1 MSGSSVNNIK
11 MIVDYSET
19 CIKKIL
25 KEVKTIAV
33 VGASGD
39 HDRDSYKV
47 MEALIQHGYQ
57 IFPINPNEEGNLIL
71 GQLCYA
77 DLSSVTGKI
86 DMVDVFR
93 AEDAV
98 IGVTKEAIKIG
109 AKVLWTQLDIINEE
123 AAELAKKA
131 GLKVIMNR
139 CPKIELAKQ
148 Y

>member
-1 MSGSSVNNIK
+1 

-19 CIKKIL
+19 YIKKIL

-71 GQLCYA
+71 RQLCYA
-77 DLSSVTGKI
+77 DLSSVSGKI

-98 IGVTKEAIKIG
+98 IGVTEEAIKIG

-123 AAELAKKA
+123 ASELAKKA

>member
-1 MSGSSVNNIK
+1 

-19 CIKKIL
+19 YIKEIL

-33 VGASGD
+33 VGASED

-71 GQLCYA
+71 EQLCYA
-77 DLSSVTGKI
+77 DLSSVSEKI

-109 AKVLWTQLDIINEE
+109 AKVLWTQLNIINVE
-123 AAELAKKA
+123 ASELAKTA

-148 Y
+148 N

>member
-1 MSGSSVNNIK
+1 MSGSSANNIK

-77 DLSSVTGKI
+77 DLSSVSGKI

-123 AAELAKKA
+123 ASELAKKA

>member
-1 MSGSSVNNIK
+1 LSGSSANNIK

>member
-1 MSGSSVNNIK
+1 

-19 CIKKIL
+19 YIKEIL

-33 VGASGD
+33 VGASANQ
-39 HDRDSYKV
+39 DRDSYKV

-77 DLSSVTGKI
+77 DLSSVSGKI

-93 AEDAV
+93 AKVAV
-98 IGVTKEAIKIG
+98 FRVTEEAILIG
-109 AKVLWTQLDIINEE
+109 AKVLWTQLGVINEE
-123 AAELAKKA
+123 ARELAINA
-131 GLKVIMNR
+131 GIKVIMNR
-139 CPKIELAKQ
+139 CPKIELEKQ

>member
-1 MSGSSVNNIK
+1 

-19 CIKKIL
+19 YIKEIL
-25 KEVKTIAV
+25 REVKAIAV

-57 IFPINPNEEGNLIL
+57 VFPINPNEEGNLIL
-71 GQLCYA
+71 EQLCYA
-77 DLSSVTGKI
+77 DLSSVSGKI

-123 AAELAKKA
+123 ASELAKTA

-148 Y
+148 N

>member
-1 MSGSSVNNIK
+1 

-77 DLSSVTGKI
+77 DLSSITGKI

-98 IGVTKEAIKIG
+98 IGVTEEAIKIG